1 MKLNRLIMLF
11 VSAWLLLA
19 GTTVVA
25 QQTLQDAQKLLDV
38 EQFKNAKKILQNLVK
53 TAPTAENLYH
63 LGNYYLLV
71 YEVDSVDEYIDTAR
85 MNFEMGLTKDAKFAL
100 NQVGMGTVK
109 MFAKKKADAVSYFN
123 NAREMTKNKDTEVLY
138 RIAQGYTMFDYN
150 DPVSAIEV
158 LTKAMER
165 DKKRVDLYLMRGD
178 AFLMQNDGSRANTDY
193 DEAIRL
199 APTSAKGYIRS
210 GKVLIRARNYNGA
223 LELYKKGIE
232 IDPTYT
238 PAYREL
244 GWLYYLAG
252 RYKEAIDAYRKYIE
266 KSDAGLDAKY
276 QFAAFLFLNKD
287 YMEAIDILRELDKVM
302 NYAPIHRL
310 LGYSYY
316 EIKQC
321 DDAAAQMEQ
330 FFKESAQAKVLSKD
344 YEYLG
349 KSYLCKPVGADTTKA
364 IQNLTKF
371 SQMDTTKAE
380 KTLTDL
386 AEMFYKQ
393 KKYTKSAEIY
403 EELIKT
409 KKDVNSNAFFKLG
422 LSYYFAKTEATNILA
437 DTTFSK
443 LLQLVP
449 SSTQANLFKARAKVR
464 LDPTS
469 TNLKESGA
477 AKFLAKPYYEKFLEL
492 MDKQQD
498 KTKFTKDLVEAC
510 WFLSNY
516 YLNGMKDKVKAEEM
530 WTKAL
535 TYDPTNAQVTDILNV
550 SKSAKDAK
558 ELLDIIKKQ

>member
-1 MKLNRLIMLF
+1 MKLNRFFTLLAC
-11 VSAWLLLA
+11 VWLLLGSTGA
-19 GTTVVA
+19 IA
-25 QQTLQDAQKLLDV
+25 QQTLQDAQKFLDI
-38 EQFKNAKKILQNLVK
+38 EQFKNAKKVLQNLVK
-53 TAPTAENLYH
+53 TTPSAENLYH

-71 YEVDSVDEYIDTAR
+71 YEVDSVEEYIDTAR
-85 MNFEMGLTKDAKFAL
+85 MHFETGLGKDAKFAL
-100 NQVGMGTVK
+100 NKVGLGTVK
-109 MFAKKKADAVSYFN
+109 MFAKQKESANSYFN
-123 NAREMTKNKDTEVLY
+123 DARESTKNKDVEVLY

-150 DPVSAIEV
+150 DPVAAIEV

-199 APTSAKGYIRS
+199 APNSAKGYIRS

-252 RYKEAIDAYRKYIE
+252 RYKEAIDAYRKYID

-287 YMEAIDILRELDKVM
+287 FMEAIDILRELDKVM

-321 DDAAAQMEQ
+321 DDAANQMEQ
-330 FFKESAQAKVLSKD
+330 FFKESNTSKVLAKD

-349 KSYLCKPVGADTTKA
+349 KAYLCKPAGADTTKA
-364 IQNLTKF
+364 IQNLSKF
-371 SQMDTTKAE
+371 SQLDTTKAE
-380 KTLTDL
+380 KTMTDL

-393 KKYTKSAEIY
+393 KKYAKAAEIY
-403 EELIKT
+403 EGLIKM

-422 LSYYFAKTEATNILA
+422 LSYYFAKTDQSNVLA

-477 AKFLAKPYYEKFLEL
+477 AKFVAKPYYEKYLEL

-498 KTKFTKDLVEAC
+498 KSKSIKDLVEAC

-516 YLNGMKDKVKAEEM
+516 YLNGMKDKAKAEEM

-550 SKSAKDAK
+550 SKSAKDAN
-558 ELLDIIKKQ
+558 ELLNIIKKQ